1 VSAPVK
7 VRAGGEYRISARQAL
22 ADSGF
27 SLEEC
32 MDGICPA
39 CCSEGCEVEP
49 DGHCE
54 HGCPSVLVAA
64 GLI

>member
-1 VSAPVK
+1 MAKEITVDK
-7 VRAGGEYRISARQAL
+7 AL
-22 ADSGF
+22 EIEGHGSIMEVAFNS
-27 SLEEC
+27 
-32 MDGICPA
+32 IVPA

-54 HGCPSVLVAA
+54 HGFESVLLKE